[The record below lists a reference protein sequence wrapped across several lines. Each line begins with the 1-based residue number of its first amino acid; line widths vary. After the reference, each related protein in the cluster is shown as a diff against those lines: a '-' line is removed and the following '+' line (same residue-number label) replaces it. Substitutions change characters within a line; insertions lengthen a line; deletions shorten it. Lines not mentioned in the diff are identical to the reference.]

1 MAAPNQRIAQV
12 HKELTDDKHIYA
24 KINNEA
30 LCKAALALNGSTFK
44 LWIYFAKNQDNY
56 QFELS
61 AVAVKN
67 YCGISDK
74 TYRESVKELISK
86 GYLVQRCKNY
96 YDFYEVPRAVEVPA
110 DGSIITCHTSTIFEK
125 F

>member
-1 MAAPNQRIAQV
+1 MAAPNQKITQV
-12 HKELTDDKHIYA
+12 HKEPTDEKNIYA

-30 LCKAALALNGSTFK
+30 LCKAAMDLKGSTFK
-44 LWIYFAKNQDNY
+44 LWIYFAKNQNNY

-61 AVAVKN
+61 SKAVEN

-96 YDFYEVPRAVEVPA
+96 YDFYEIPRVVEVPE
-110 DGSIITCHTSTIFEK
+110 DGSIVVCHTSTIIEK
-125 F
+125 I